1 MGNEQ
6 STIPGIDIREKAVEV
21 CDFWAQHS
29 AAIFNQE
36 SSSHLTVFIGELF
49 INSTLWTSQTPL
61 QKNAKHLMIY
71 RHPCIVKY
79 VSSWHKNSKYYLA
92 VEEITPLSREI
103 SKLSG
108 LQISVGLHSILK
120 ALNFLHSHAEV
131 SHNNVC
137 ISSIYVSKE
146 GNWKLGGMEFLCKYK
161 DLTVDYL
168 NKSKSSRYSK
178 SIDPNEEQ
186 LFQMNSTRKDFIDIY
201 AFGVL
206 ASDLLKTS
214 KDESDMDSLENFLG
228 FCKNELLNTDFSK
241 RPTFKS
247 ILDQEFFNN
256 DFITINSFL
265 LELPVKNDNEKL
277 NFFQNLKHKLF
288 KFEEEIVASQLSG
301 LLLSRLVLLNKTAQ
315 TSLLPFLLTPQT
327 GDENEEKSTL
337 FSENTFKKYLCPKL
351 LEIFKVRD
359 VEIRLLLLTFF
370 PKYMHTFSHEDLQNR
385 ILPELLVGIK
395 DTNDHLVSIT
405 LTTLALLVPIL
416 GSETVVGG
424 KRAKLFNDGRPTH
437 SVRISSKKVNTEIFE
452 NSSTSVQ
459 IPQETDQISF
469 SGLENEL
476 NIVSELPE
484 RPRPDGEEGET
495 STEEVEPSADEDLD
509 NWEDWDINETRQTS
523 TIHTSTY
530 RDNRVEDLML
540 IDESSTNI
548 ETSQNK
554 IKIPDIFELDIK
566 TQSVINEQ
574 NDINFFQDMEP
585 VIESSNKFIVDESKN
600 EIIIANNLSSKLAV
614 SGLND
619 ENNAGWEEEDWD

>member
-214 KDESDMDSLENFLG
+214 KDES
-228 FCKNELLNTDFSK
+228 
-241 RPTFKS
+241 
-247 ILDQEFFNN
+247 
-256 DFITINSFL
+256 
-265 LELPVKNDNEKL
+265 
-277 NFFQNLKHKLF
+277 
-288 KFEEEIVASQLSG
+288 
-301 LLLSRLVLLNKTAQ
+301 
-315 TSLLPFLLTPQT
+315 
-327 GDENEEKSTL
+327 DENEEKSTL

>member
-6 STIPGIDIREKAVEV
+6 STNIPGIDIREKAVEV
-21 CDFWAQHS
+21 CDFWTQHS
-29 AAIFNQE
+29 AVIFNQE

-49 INSTLWTSQTPL
+49 MDTAYLWKSQPPLQINS
-61 QKNAKHLMIY
+61 KHLMIY

-79 VSSWHKNSKYYLA
+79 VSSWHKDLAKYYLA
-92 VEEITPLSREI
+92 VEEITPLSQEI
-103 SKLSG
+103 AKLSG
-108 LQISVGLHSILK
+108 LEISVGLHSILK

-131 SHNNVC
+131 SHNNLC

-146 GNWKLGGMEFLCKYK
+146 GNWKLAGMEFLCKYK

-168 NKSKSSRYSK
+168 NKCKSNRYSK
-178 SIDPNEEQ
+178 SVDPNEEK
-186 LFQMNSTRKDFIDIY
+186 LFQMSSTRKDFIDIY

-206 ASDLLKTS
+206 ASDLLKTF
-214 KDESDMDSLENFLG
+214 KDESDMDSLESFIG

-247 ILDQEFFNN
+247 ILEHEFFNN

-277 NFFQNLKHKLF
+277 NFFQNLKHRLF
-288 KFEEEIVASQLSG
+288 KFEEELVASQLSG

-315 TSLLPFLLTPQT
+315 TSFLPFLLTPQT
-327 GDENEEKSTL
+327 GDENEETSTL

-359 VEIRLLLLTFF
+359 VEIRLLLLSFF
-370 PKYMHTFSHEDLQNR
+370 PKYMHTFNHEDLQNR

-395 DTNDHLVSIT
+395 DTNDHLVSVT
-405 LTTLALLVPIL
+405 LTTLALLVPVL

-424 KRAKLFNDGRPTH
+424 KRAKLFNDFRPTH
-437 SVRISSKKVNTEIFE
+437 SVRRSSKKVNPEIFQ
-452 NSSTSVQ
+452 NSSTSAQ
-459 IPQETDQISF
+459 IPQEADQISF

-495 STEEVEPSADEDLD
+495 STEEVEPSADEDVD
-509 NWEDWDINETRQTS
+509 NWDDWDINETRQTI
-523 TIHTSTY
+523 TTDTSTY
-530 RDNRVEDLML
+530 RDNRVIL

-548 ETSQNK
+548 ATSQHK
-554 IKIPDIFELDIK
+554 VKIPDISELDIK
-566 TQSVINEQ
+566 TQSVVNEQ

-585 VIESSNKFIVDESKN
+585 VIESCNKFIVDESKDDIVVTN
-600 EIIIANNLSSKLAV
+600 ELSSKLAV

>member
-1 MGNEQ
+1 MLL
-6 STIPGIDIREKAVEV
+6 SFKTFLSPV
-21 CDFWAQHS
+21 S
-29 AAIFNQE
+29 
-36 SSSHLTVFIGELF
+36 
-49 INSTLWTSQTPL
+49 
-61 QKNAKHLMIY
+61 
-71 RHPCIVKY
+71 PCICNNSA
-79 VSSWHKNSKYYLA
+79 VSMK
-92 VEEITPLSREI
+92 
-103 SKLSG
+103 
-108 LQISVGLHSILK
+108 
-120 ALNFLHSHAEV
+120 
-131 SHNNVC
+131 
-137 ISSIYVSKE
+137 
-146 GNWKLGGMEFLCKYK
+146 
-161 DLTVDYL
+161 
-168 NKSKSSRYSK
+168 
-178 SIDPNEEQ
+178 
-186 LFQMNSTRKDFIDIY
+186 
-201 AFGVL
+201 
-206 ASDLLKTS
+206 
-214 KDESDMDSLENFLG
+214 
-228 FCKNELLNTDFSK
+228 
-241 RPTFKS
+241 
-247 ILDQEFFNN
+247 
-256 DFITINSFL
+256 
-265 LELPVKNDNEKL
+265 
-277 NFFQNLKHKLF
+277 
-288 KFEEEIVASQLSG
+288 
-301 LLLSRLVLLNKTAQ
+301 
-315 TSLLPFLLTPQT
+315 
-327 GDENEEKSTL
+327 
-337 FSENTFKKYLCPKL
+337 
-351 LEIFKVRD
+351 
-359 VEIRLLLLTFF
+359 
-370 PKYMHTFSHEDLQNR
+370 
-385 ILPELLVGIK
+385 LLVGIK

-437 SVRISSKKVNTEIFE
+437 SFRISSKKVQTEIFE

-459 IPQETDQISF
+459 IPQEADQISF

-509 NWEDWDINETRQTS
+509 NWEDWDLNETRQTS